1 MAKSKKLTEQELKQI
16 QSMLNAF
23 NQLKMQLGDAV
34 LQQSSLV
41 SKIDTLKKEYG
52 EVELK
57 LSEKYGSDS
66 QIDVQTGEIK
76 KIEQLSQVIML
87 TGHAT
92 VKTAIEGMKNGAFDY
107 LMKPTDTDELIEM
120 INNAY
125 QLVAEQRDKIRQAEI
140 NNILKK
146 RGW

>member
-1 MAKSKKLTEQELKQI
+1 MKISILLVDDEKDFVETLAERLQLRDFNVATALSGDVAIKLVEENDFDVI
-16 QSMLNAF
+16 
-23 NQLKMQLGDAV
+23 V
-34 LQQSSLV
+34 LDVQMPGKDGV
-41 SKIDTLKKEYG
+41 ETLK
-52 EVELK
+52 
-57 LSEKYGSDS
+57 
-66 QIDVQTGEIK
+66 EIK
-76 KIEQLSQVIML
+76 NIEQLSQVIML

>member
-1 MAKSKKLTEQELKQI
+1 MKINVLLVDDEKDFVEFLAERL
-16 QSMLNAF
+16 
-23 NQLKMQLGDAV
+23 QLKDFNATIAFTGDEAIKLVEENEFDVIV
-34 LQQSSLV
+34 LDVQMPGKNGV
-41 SKIDTLKKEYG
+41 ETLK
-52 EVELK
+52 EV
-57 LSEKYGSDS
+57 
-66 QIDVQTGEIK
+66 K

-92 VKTAIEGMKNGAFDY
+92 VKTAIQGMKNGAYDY

-120 INNAY
+120 INKAY

-140 NNILKK
+140 NNILNK

>member
-1 MAKSKKLTEQELKQI
+1 MKISVLLVDDEKDFVESLAERLQLRDFNVATALSGDEALKLVEENDFDVIVLDV
-16 QSMLNAF
+16 
-23 NQLKMQLGDAV
+23 KMPGKDGV
-34 LQQSSLV
+34 E
-41 SKIDTLKKEYG
+41 TLK
-52 EVELK
+52 
-57 LSEKYGSDS
+57 
-66 QIDVQTGEIK
+66 EIK
-76 KIEQLSQVIML
+76 NIEQLSQVIML

-92 VKTAIEGMKNGAFDY
+92 VKTAIEGMKSGAFDY

-125 QLVAEQRDKIRQAEI
+125 QLVTEQRDRIRQAEI

>member
-1 MAKSKKLTEQELKQI
+1 MKISVLLVDDEKDFVETLAERLQLRDLKVAIALNGDEAIKLVEENDFDVIVLDV
-16 QSMLNAF
+16 
-23 NQLKMQLGDAV
+23 KMPGKDGV
-34 LQQSSLV
+34 E
-41 SKIDTLKKEYG
+41 TLK
-52 EVELK
+52 
-57 LSEKYGSDS
+57 
-66 QIDVQTGEIK
+66 EIK
-76 KIEQLSQVIML
+76 NIEQLSQVIML

-92 VKTAIEGMKNGAFDY
+92 VKTAIEGMKSGAFDY

-120 INNAY
+120 IENAY

>member
-1 MAKSKKLTEQELKQI
+1 MKISVLLVDDEKDFVESLAERLQLRDFNVATALSGDEALKLVEENDFDVIVLDV
-16 QSMLNAF
+16 
-23 NQLKMQLGDAV
+23 KMPGKDGV
-34 LQQSSLV
+34 E
-41 SKIDTLKKEYG
+41 TLK
-52 EVELK
+52 
-57 LSEKYGSDS
+57 
-66 QIDVQTGEIK
+66 EIK
-76 KIEQLSQVIML
+76 NIEQLSQVIML

>member
-1 MAKSKKLTEQELKQI
+1 MKISVLLVDDEKDFVESLAERLQLRE
-16 QSMLNAF
+16 F
-23 NQLKMQLGDAV
+23 NVATALSGDEAINLVEENDYDVIV
-34 LQQSSLV
+34 LDVQMPGKDGV
-41 SKIDTLKKEYG
+41 ETLK
-52 EVELK
+52 
-57 LSEKYGSDS
+57 
-66 QIDVQTGEIK
+66 EIK
-76 KIEQLSQVIML
+76 NIEQLSQVIML

-140 NNILKK
+140 NDILKR

>member
-1 MAKSKKLTEQELKQI
+1 MKISVLLVDDEKDFVETLAERLQLRDFNVATAFSGDEAIKLVEENDFDVI
-16 QSMLNAF
+16 
-23 NQLKMQLGDAV
+23 V
-34 LQQSSLV
+34 LDVQMPGKDGV
-41 SKIDTLKKEYG
+41 ETLK
-52 EVELK
+52 
-57 LSEKYGSDS
+57 
-66 QIDVQTGEIK
+66 EIK
-76 KIEQLSQVIML
+76 NIEQLSQVIML

-92 VKTAIEGMKNGAFDY
+92 VKTAIEGMKNGAFY

>member
-1 MAKSKKLTEQELKQI
+1 
-16 QSMLNAF
+16 
-23 NQLKMQLGDAV
+23 
-34 LQQSSLV
+34 
-41 SKIDTLKKEYG
+41 
-52 EVELK
+52 
-57 LSEKYGSDS
+57 
-66 QIDVQTGEIK
+66 
-76 KIEQLSQVIML
+76 ML